1 MRHAQHAVRRRRHSS
16 RQTSNTAVRA
26 LLRYTKLHIA
36 RSTYTRATH
45 YMYTVSVRAV
55 LAIPHRPFMPIC
67 GEPATITAP
76 ISSSCHLIVMVG
88 QVPAAIVRHR
98 PTTAFPA
105 HAEVSYSHCPHCP
118 ILRIVLLHG
127 KQVRLFLSFPL
138 PLLPLG
144 FFTLSSQACLLFLAP
159 LLLSACLLFPR
170 RALALA
176 GCFRLPHRSLCRTL
190 QPEQIRFQSSSLPA
204 TLLCCAPGR
213 FLKSCTHF

>member
-1 MRHAQHAVRRRRHSS
+1 M
-16 RQTSNTAVRA
+16 
-26 LLRYTKLHIA
+26 
-36 RSTYTRATH
+36 
-45 YMYTVSVRAV
+45 
-55 LAIPHRPFMPIC
+55 PFR

-76 ISSSCHLIVMVG
+76 ISSSCHLIVMAG

-105 HAEVSYSHCPHCP
+105 HAEVSFSQSP

-144 FFTLSSQACLLFLAP
+144 FFTLPSQACLLFLAP

-176 GCFRLPHRSLCRTL
+176 GCFRLPHRG
-190 QPEQIRFQSSSLPA
+190 
-204 TLLCCAPGR
+204 LCCT
-213 FLKSCTHF
+213 LKPE

>member
-1 MRHAQHAVRRRRHSS
+1 
-16 RQTSNTAVRA
+16 
-26 LLRYTKLHIA
+26 
-36 RSTYTRATH
+36 
-45 YMYTVSVRAV
+45 
-55 LAIPHRPFMPIC
+55 MPIC

-76 ISSSCHLIVMVG
+76 IAPCHLVFVAG
-88 QVPAAIVRHR
+88 KVRAGIVRHR
-98 PTTAFPA
+98 PSTAFLA
-105 HAEVSYSHCPHCP
+105 HAKVSYSQSP

-127 KQVRLFLSFPL
+127 SQVRLFLSFPL

>member
-1 MRHAQHAVRRRRHSS
+1 
-16 RQTSNTAVRA
+16 
-26 LLRYTKLHIA
+26 
-36 RSTYTRATH
+36 
-45 YMYTVSVRAV
+45 
-55 LAIPHRPFMPIC
+55 MPIRA
-67 GEPATITAP
+67 EPATITAL
-76 ISSSCHLIVMVG
+76 ISSSVVVAG
-88 QVPAAIVRHR
+88 QVAAGFVRKR
-98 PTTAFPA
+98 PSSALFA

-176 GCFRLPHRSLCRTL
+176 GCFRLPHRSLCCTL
-190 QPEQIRFQSSSLPA
+190 KPE
-204 TLLCCAPGR
+204 
-213 FLKSCTHF
+213 